1 MLFVYF
7 VVMLCLVVWL
17 VCLCVRKLHKG
28 SVDSFYK
35 ILISVCRRKV
45 VCFNVWC
52 SLSFLVE
59 IYSGCLLEIDSYL
72 C

>member
-1 MLFVYF
+1 MYVSVWYYYCFVAEEREI
-7 VVMLCLVVWL
+7 VVLRERVGVVWERKSKSKEKRS
-17 VCLCVRKLHKG
+17 CL
-28 SVDSFYK
+28 
-35 ILISVCRRKV
+35 
-45 VCFNVWC
+45 CFNVWC